1 MTVSCLLLN
10 KHGKW
15 TRTQYYQQLVGLPI
29 IELVCTET
37 TCAGGNYDYFWA
49 KKQVVTTSTF
59 LHHFSMNP
67 VATRI
72 CKSTI
77 IQYNGPSLCIIPI
90 YMRLISRNFQLQS

>member
-1 MTVSCLLLN
+1 MTASCLLLN

-15 TRTQYYQQLVGLPI
+15 TQTQNYQQLVGLPI
-29 IELVCTET
+29 IKLVHTET

-59 LHHFSMNP
+59 LSPLQYEP
-67 VATRI
+67 VAMRI
-72 CKSTI
+72 CKSPI

-90 YMRLISRNFQLQS
+90 YMRLIP